1 MIRYI
6 YVFFTFIGIFVG
18 GEAFLQNYKYTE
30 KQKEL
35 STLNV
40 ISSSITQNIQQKIAI
55 GISSTKMLESMLKV
69 NNFDT
74 KNFDHWA
81 KEISKLSVSIR
92 SIQLAPNAIQ
102 KYVYPY
108 EEHKEIIGHN
118 LLSDEARRNGALEA
132 IKVKDIFFVGPLKLI
147 QNNKLSVIARKPV
160 FKDGKFWG
168 FAISLMYI
176 EDLVKGVFNS
186 LEDNGFKYKLTTK
199 NLDIPNLN
207 IIAQSKQK
215 WEDNDSVI
223 KYSITVPNGVWHL
236 HINYK
241 KESFINSIWIH
252 IFLFFFALVFSY
264 YVFLFENKSFKQA
277 KELKRLNTLLE
288 KQAHTDLL
296 TSLPNR
302 RSALES
308 MNRLLALS
316 KRYKEEFSLCYLDLD
331 YFKEL
336 NDLYGHELG
345 DKALIHFSKII
356 SKNLRKSDIF
366 SRWGGDEFLL
376 ALPKTDENTAKE
388 IVENLRKK
396 IQNSPLKSNSQEFI
410 LSTSIGVSSLKND
423 KESLDSIITKADKAL
438 YTAKE
443 KSRNTTEIYSE

>member
-1 MIRYI
+1 MTRYI
-6 YVFFTFIGIFVG
+6 YVFFTFIAVFIG
-18 GEAFLQNYKYTE
+18 GETLLQNYKYIE

-40 ISSSITQNIQQKIAI
+40 ISSSITQNIQQKIAT
-55 GISSTKMLESMLKV
+55 GIFSTKMLESMLKV

-74 KNFDHWA
+74 KDFDNWA
-81 KEISKLSVSIR
+81 KEILKLSSSIE
-92 SIQLAPNAIQ
+92 SVQLAPNAIQ
-102 KYVYPY
+102 KHVYPY
-108 EEHKEIIGHN
+108 EEHKKILGHN
-118 LLSDEARRNGALEA
+118 LLSDEARKNGALEA

-147 QNNKLSVIARKPV
+147 QNDKLGVIARKPV
-160 FKDGKFWG
+160 LKDGKFWG

-176 EDLVKGVFNS
+176 EDLVSDIFVALDEN
-186 LEDNGFKYKLTTK
+186 NYKYKLTTK
-199 NLDIPNLN
+199 NLDIPSLN
-207 IIAQSKQK
+207 VIAQSKQD
-215 WEDNDSVI
+215 WENSKSVI
-223 KYSITVPNGVWHL
+223 SYEIAVPNGVWYL
-236 HINYK
+236 NINYDK
-241 KESFINSIWIH
+241 NNFINTIWIH
-252 IFLFFFALVFSY
+252 FLLFFFALIFSY

-277 KELKRLNTLLE
+277 MELKRLNTLLE

-308 MNRLLALS
+308 MNRILALS

-345 DKALIHFSKII
+345 DKALKHFSKII
-356 SKNLRKSDIF
+356 LKNLRKSDIF

-396 IQNSPLKSNSQEFI
+396 IQALPLTFNDQEFV

-423 KESLDSIITKADKAL
+423 NESLDFIIAKADKAL
-438 YTAKE
+438 YKAKE